1 MTNLAALCCC
11 SGSCACA
18 HPICVDDYPPA
29 LYPSIGR
36 PIFVTNP
43 QHYAGVLWPA
53 WWNGIHPRATLT
65 VSIVIEVD
73 PPVGATMKLE
83 VSGTLPLG
91 GTNGAQVVNVY
102 EDSWGISPSTPCG
115 PWPQTAV
122 RCGSAG
128 LPDAPIAELTGDP
141 AWWPYRNRYLIPQ
154 WSGPLKVTVDDNSQ
168 RTLPVTINYPI
179 AVVGNHTT
187 CNRTGW
193 QYGATEGAYGF
204 DLCILDA
211 IDIPTALKPIG
222 KLGDM
227 SKVWLAPT
235 GDNVACP
242 NTCAKNL
249 QLRVLRGITSEIAAN
264 EVLRFG
270 VAQNISQTGTEVIGG
285 LTWAYK
291 AIITLTPNNWC
302 LLDAGCGCIQSYSEK
317 SMCTM
322 NAVVTIPIDNQC
334 SGASTATGTLII
346 GLVAHDDVAYPTW
359 ENTGGYLGCR
369 PFEAAMPFAGHVDV
383 LYRNVYNYLTNG
395 NHFANGRWHRKMPAP
410 TASNAYA
417 TPPGC
422 GTFNPA
428 FQGGCTP
435 VTLQT
440 GGNFFCVT
448 LSDDPDNQFGRCG
461 QMMLD
466 FACGVSY
473 TVDACPTNVT
483 LIIYPCSP
491 MTMYW
496 PAETQCTPAGTH
508 TLYCGSPTTG
518 TVAIT

>member
-1 MTNLAALCCC
+1 
-11 SGSCACA
+11 
-18 HPICVDDYPPA
+18 
-29 LYPSIGR
+29 
-36 PIFVTNP
+36 
-43 QHYAGVLWPA
+43 
-53 WWNGIHPRATLT
+53 LT
-65 VSIVIEVD
+65 VSILIEVD

-91 GTNGAQVVNVY
+91 GTNGAQEVNIF
-102 EDSWGISPSTPCG
+102 EDDWRAYPSTPCG
-115 PWPQTAV
+115 PYPQTVV

-154 WSGPLKVTVDDNSQ
+154 WSGPIKVSIDDTAY
-168 RTLPVTINYPI
+168 TLPVTINYPI

-204 DLCILDA
+204 DLCILGA
-211 IDIPTALKPIG
+211 TDIPTALKPIG
-222 KLGDM
+222 KLGTM

-235 GDNVACP
+235 GDDRACP
-242 NTCAKNL
+242 NTCAQNL

-264 EVLRFG
+264 EVLRLG
-270 VAQNISQTGTEVIGG
+270 NTQIINQTGTEVIGG
-285 LTWAYK
+285 QTWAYT
-291 AIITLTPNNWC
+291 ATITMTPNNWC
-302 LLDAGCGCIQSYSEK
+302 LLDPGCGCIQSYSEK

-322 NAVVTIPIDNQC
+322 NAVVTIPINDIC
-334 SGASTATGTLII
+334 TGASTATGTMII

-383 LYRNVYNYLTNG
+383 PYRNVYNYLTNG
-395 NHFANGRWHRKMPAP
+395 DYFDGTRWTRMMPAP
-410 TASNAYA
+410 VATNLYA

-428 FQGGCTP
+428 FGGGCTP

-440 GGNFFCVT
+440 GGAFFCVT

-466 FACGVSY
+466 FPCGTSY
-473 TVDACPTNVT
+473 SVDACPANLT
-483 LIIYPCSP
+483 LSIFPCSP
-491 MTMYW
+491 MTIYW
-496 PAETQCTPAGTH
+496 PAETQCTPAGVH
-508 TLYCGSPTTG
+508 TLVCLGTATTG

>member
-1 MTNLAALCCC
+1 
-11 SGSCACA
+11 
-18 HPICVDDYPPA
+18 
-29 LYPSIGR
+29 
-36 PIFVTNP
+36 
-43 QHYAGVLWPA
+43 
-53 WWNGIHPRATLT
+53 
-65 VSIVIEVD
+65 
-73 PPVGATMKLE
+73 
-83 VSGTLPLG
+83 
-91 GTNGAQVVNVY
+91 
-102 EDSWGISPSTPCG
+102 
-115 PWPQTAV
+115 
-122 RCGSAG
+122 
-128 LPDAPIAELTGDP
+128 
-141 AWWPYRNRYLIPQ
+141 
-154 WSGPLKVTVDDNSQ
+154 
-168 RTLPVTINYPI
+168 
-179 AVVGNHTT
+179 
-187 CNRTGW
+187 
-193 QYGATEGAYGF
+193 
-204 DLCILDA
+204 
-211 IDIPTALKPIG
+211 
-222 KLGDM
+222 M

-235 GDNVACP
+235 GDVRACP

-270 VAQNISQTGTEVIGG
+270 VEQNITETGTEVIGG

-346 GLVAHDDVAYPTW
+346 GLVAHDDAAYPTW

-410 TASNAYA
+410 TASDAYVA
-417 TPPGC
+417 PPGC

-440 GGNFFCVT
+440 GGDFFCVT

-496 PAETQCTPAGTH
+496 PAETQCTLAGTH
-508 TLYCGSPTTG
+508 TLYCGAPTTG